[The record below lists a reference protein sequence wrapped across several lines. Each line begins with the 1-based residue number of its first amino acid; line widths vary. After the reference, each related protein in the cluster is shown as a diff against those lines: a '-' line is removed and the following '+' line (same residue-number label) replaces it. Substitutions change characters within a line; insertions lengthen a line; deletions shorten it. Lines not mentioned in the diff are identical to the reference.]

1 MCIEDL
7 ESIPNHLTQKCEGF
21 NIYNKFFSL
30 GVWGRMDEWP
40 GLKERPEESFIFLKA
55 NGMVRER
62 LSLPEGWKERLFEAT
77 SRFTQET

>member
-1 MCIEDL
+1 
-7 ESIPNHLTQKCEGF
+7 
-21 NIYNKFFSL
+21 
-30 GVWGRMDEWP
+30 MDEWP